1 MVWLQ
6 ERLRAD
12 CECPLYKANVFPD
25 LTGKII
31 NIKKNKMKRWEQ
43 GRARCPAPFG
53 VGAEADVR
61 FPWTVEEIGKGW
73 SKHHTGKRN
82 VYALSCE

>member
-43 GRARCPAPFG
+43 GREDVLLLLGSGWNAN
-53 VGAEADVR
+53 VR

>member
-1 MVWLQ
+1 MGAGQSEVSCSFL
-6 ERLRAD
+6 
-12 CECPLYKANVFPD
+12 
-25 LTGKII
+25 
-31 NIKKNKMKRWEQ
+31 
-43 GRARCPAPFG
+43 